1 MGKILAVVIGLGVL
15 GAIAYKVMY
24 GSARVV
30 TADEKS
36 APAQQLDNVRG
47 AAKRIEGDTQKAA
60 DAVQK
65 QAFGNE

>member
-1 MGKILAVVIGLGVL
+1 MGKILGVVLGLGVL

-24 GSARVV
+24 RTSAV
-30 TADEKS
+30 TTDEKS
-36 APAQQLDNVRG
+36 APARQLENVRG
-47 AAKRIEGDTQKAA
+47 AANRIEGETQKAA